1 MQPGPDILGTSLHI
15 GTILFLAL
23 VINVLGP
30 HHIVLK
36 ATSNNLGG
44 EVGGAGAEGRV

>member
-1 MQPGPDILGTSLHI
+1 MQPGPDLLGTSLHI

-23 VINVLGP
+23 VINVLGL

-36 ATSNNLGG
+36 ATYNSLGG
-44 EVGGAGAEGRV
+44 EAGGAGTEGRA